1 MEKLDVIMDGFTD
14 VEFGIESMLITLRIL
29 EELYDIERNKELK
42 AILNVTIRN
51 MDSLRK
57 GMRKNIT
64 DLDDYMIEQNK

>member
-29 EELYDIERNKELK
+29 EELYDIVRNKELK